1 MADFKPRG
9 FSHIIYPVTDMD
21 TVIKFFTEALGFYF
35 QRYSAAID
43 EAYVGFGDTLLNLT
57 HHDQNPNRSVYEFGL
72 TVDDMDLA
80 IKHLE
85 SHGAVVSKA
94 VWEGRSFWGR
104 QVVMDIPGGAPIAL
118 REWRS
123 GDGPHFMDWS
133 LDGEP
138 K

>member
-1 MADFKPRG
+1 MANFEPRG

-21 TVIKFFTEALGFYF
+21 AVVKFFTEALGFYF
-35 QRYSAAID
+35 QRYSTAID
-43 EAYVGFGDTLLNLT
+43 EAYVGLGDTLLNLT
-57 HHDQNPNRSVYEFGL
+57 HHDQNPNRTVYEFGL
-72 TVDDMDLA
+72 TVDDMDVA

-104 QVVMDIPGGAPIAL
+104 QVVMDIPGGSPIAL

-123 GDGPHFMDWS
+123 GDGPHFTNWS
-133 LDGEP
+133 LEGEP